1 MAGVSNTA
9 AHRPSEEES
18 ELRRGPWTVEEDTL
32 LIHYIAAHGEGQWNL
47 LAKQAGLKR
56 TGKSCR
62 LRWLNYLK
70 PDIKR
75 GNLTLQEQLLILE
88 LHSKWGN
95 RWSKIAQEL
104 PGRTDNEIKN
114 YWRTRV
120 QKQLRQLKVQ
130 AHSRKLLDAICHLS
144 MLEAM
149 DQTSNYSINLPPS
162 LHNMNLPNS
171 SNSTVVLPANHGSR
185 APPPPPPPRSV
196 QQWPEVSAWP
206 PSPCGE
212 FMEAWRFDMVG
223 QKQQHEAVGAL
234 GDWEVGDRDAQMIAP
249 DWVLEDA
256 MVENLWSLDHHLI

>member
-1 MAGVSNTA
+1 
-9 AHRPSEEES
+9 
-18 ELRRGPWTVEEDTL
+18 
-32 LIHYIAAHGEGQWNL
+32 
-47 LAKQAGLKR
+47 
-56 TGKSCR
+56 
-62 LRWLNYLK
+62 
-70 PDIKR
+70 
-75 GNLTLQEQLLILE
+75 
-88 LHSKWGN
+88 
-95 RWSKIAQEL
+95 
-104 PGRTDNEIKN
+104 
-114 YWRTRV
+114 
-120 QKQLRQLKVQ
+120 
-130 AHSRKLLDAICHLS
+130 
-144 MLEAM
+144 
-149 DQTSNYSINLPPS
+149 
-162 LHNMNLPNS
+162 MNLPNS